1 MEQTARAKR
10 EARENKTDNSSKDV
24 YSLSCSR
31 CGKPLSFE
39 DTWWK
44 VDPDKRVVNIRFS
57 ESIFLLFY
65 CADCLKTSE
74 EKP

>member
-1 MEQTARAKR
+1 MEQTARAKK

-24 YSLSCSR
+24 YLLSCSR

-39 DTWWK
+39 DTWCK
-44 VDPDKRVVNIRFS
+44 VDPDKKVVNWRFS
-57 ESIFLLFY
+57 ESIFLFFY
-65 CADCLKTSE
+65 CANCIETND